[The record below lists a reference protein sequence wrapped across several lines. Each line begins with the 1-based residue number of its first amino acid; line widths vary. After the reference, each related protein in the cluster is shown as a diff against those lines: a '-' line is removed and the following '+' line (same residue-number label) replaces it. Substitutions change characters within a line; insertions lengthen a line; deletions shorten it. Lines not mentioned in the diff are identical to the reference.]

1 MAPHSPFS
9 LKSATTWS
17 SSLGIVWRS
26 NKSGRCPWYAQAA
39 AAKSAPSKQY
49 AVRSL
54 TRRRGDMYVSP
65 LSSKL
70 IGSLSRKSWIFFAVV
85 SLAKIL
91 RSEGESAAR
100 ILSLYIGTV
109 YKRPYRG
116 DKCID
121 G

>member
-17 SSLGIVWRS
+17 SSLGSVWRS
-26 NKSGRCPWYAQAA
+26 NKSGRCPWYAKAA
-39 AAKSAPSKQY
+39 AAKSAPSKQC
-49 AVRSL
+49 AVRSPKTPGGDTHAPPPTSKL
-54 TRRRGDMYVSP
+54 TGT
-65 LSSKL
+65 SSKN
-70 IGSLSRKSWIFFAVV
+70 SWIFFAVV